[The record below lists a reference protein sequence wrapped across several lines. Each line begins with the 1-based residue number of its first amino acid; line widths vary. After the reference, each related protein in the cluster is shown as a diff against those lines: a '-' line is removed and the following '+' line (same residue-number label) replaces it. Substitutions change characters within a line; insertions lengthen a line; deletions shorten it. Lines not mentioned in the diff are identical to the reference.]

1 MRPHGNPKALEKR
14 RRQAIAMLRSGKTY
28 RAVAQT
34 LKASLSSVVRWY
46 QAYRKNGRQGI
57 RSRRKWGRPSLLTD
71 QQKERLKRTLLA
83 GASAAGHATDL
94 WTLKRIVR
102 LIRADYGVQYTHVGV
117 WKLLRNDFG
126 WSYQKPQRRALQ
138 RNEKAIASW
147 KRRTWPSL
155 KKSPKT

>member
-1 MRPHGNPKALEKR
+1 MRPHGNPSLLEKR

-28 RAVAQT
+28 RMVAQQ
-34 LKASLSSVVRWY
+34 LRASLSSVVRWY
-46 QAYRKNGRQGI
+46 QAYRKKGREGI
-57 RSRRKWGRPSLLTD
+57 RSQAKWGRPSLLTD
-71 QQKERLKRTLLA
+71 HQKEKLKQTLLQ
-83 GASAAGHATDL
+83 GAAATGHATDL

-102 LIRADYGVQYTHVGV
+102 LIKADYGVQYTHVGV
-117 WKLLRNDFG
+117 WKLLRHDFG

-147 KRRTWPSL
+147 KRRTWPTL

>member
-1 MRPHGNPKALEKR
+1 
-14 RRQAIAMLRSGKTY
+14 MLRAGKTY
-28 RAVAQT
+28 RSVAQT
-34 LKASLSSVVRWY
+34 LKSSLSSVVRWY

-57 RSRRKWGRPSLLTD
+57 QSQAKWGRPSLLTEP
-71 QQKERLKRTLLA
+71 QKEKLKQTLLQ
-83 GASAAGHATDL
+83 GAAAAGHATDL

-102 LIRADYGVQYTHVGV
+102 LIKADYGVRYTHVGV

-155 KKSPKT
+155 KKSPNA

>member
-1 MRPHGNPKALEKR
+1 MRPHGNPKLLEKR

-28 RAVAQT
+28 RTVAQK

-46 QAYRKNGRQGI
+46 QAYRKKGRQGI
-57 RSRRKWGRPSLLTD
+57 RSFAKWGRPSLLTD
-71 QQKERLKRTLLA
+71 YQKEKLKKKLLK
-83 GASAAGHATDL
+83 GAAASGHTTDL

-102 LIRADYGVQYTHVGV
+102 LIHADYGVRYTHVGV
-117 WKLLRNDFG
+117 WKLLRHDFG

-147 KRRTWPSL
+147 KRRTWPSI